1 MKGTERGASLMNER
15 QMALLL
21 IFVLVTSLH
30 TPSPLSEPSQSADS
44 AARTATLD
52 ILMLGN
58 SYTSNNQLNIRVEN
72 LLNAAGHNS
81 DVEALTSGGKTLAW
95 HGDEAAKSGTQWN
108 TSPAQGH
115 DYVVLQ
121 DHSQVC
127 FL

>member
-1 MKGTERGASLMNER
+1 MNER

-30 TPSPLSEPSQSADS
+30 APSPLSEPSQSAES
-44 AARTATLD
+44 AARTPTLD

-95 HGDEAAKSGTQWN
+95 HGDEAAK
-108 TSPAQGH
+108 
-115 DYVVLQ
+115 
-121 DHSQVC
+121 
-127 FL
+127 